1 MSNTLPID
9 FASLMAA
16 EKQASPSDSEGRT
29 YTKTFRTIRHPLFTI
44 PPLILHLQG
53 PTPLTLSPTATEQE
67 LIKQAFLY
75 ARALPKGQHLKKAAI
90 KEAVEFISTE
100 GRGILYQDKVAHREL
115 LIGLADLGIT
125 VDPSKTAS
133 RTNLLATIAEYRK
146 ALADFFKQEG
156 VANYEEWQ
164 AKEKAGAIPKLSA
177 DELAKAVLDL

>member
-1 MSNTLPID
+1 MSNTLPLD

-29 YTKTFRTIRHPLFTI
+29 YSKTFRTIRHPLFTI

-53 PTPLTLSPTATEQE
+53 PTPLTLTLATDQQ
-67 LIKQAFLY
+67 LIKEAFLY
-75 ARALPKGQHLKKAAI
+75 ARALPKGQSLAKPAI

-115 LIGLADLGIT
+115 LIRLADLGIA

>member
-1 MSNTLPID
+1 MSNTTPLD

-16 EKQASPSDSEGRT
+16 EKETLEPSTTERT
-29 YTKTFRTIRHPLFTI
+29 YSKTFRTIRHPLFTI
-44 PPLILHLQG
+44 APLILHLQG

-75 ARALPKGQHLKKAAI
+75 ARALPKGQSLGKPAI

-115 LIGLADLGIT
+115 LIGLADLGIA

-133 RTNLLATIAEYRK
+133 RTTLLATIAEYRK
-146 ALADFFKQEG
+146 ALAAFFKQEG

-164 AKEKAGAIPKLSA
+164 AKEKASSIPKLSA
-177 DELAKAVLDL
+177 EELAKAVLDL